1 MLKTI
6 NNALR
11 ILTSVSI
18 IFLFLNPAFGDSKDF
33 TSSSS
38 VDEVRT
44 QIAKLPKDNIWW
56 TINGRD
62 MAWNNKNLHR
72 MFPTVNV
79 YRAGPVRE
87 LAYRPMQEISSF
99 SVATPQGDMSFADFL
114 YSEQSTA
121 MGIVIVHKGKIVF
134 ESYPR
139 QKDYEKP
146 IYWSTAKAFVS
157 TLVAILED
165 RGLVD
170 VSKPIETYI
179 PELAESSFAGVTV
192 RNFLDMATGVDCP
205 EEYED
210 HDSCYYR
217 YSMTVGDGHWT
228 DESPDNPYT
237 FLATVKADRWADQ
250 GTSFSYSG
258 VNTFILGW
266 LVEKITGMPFQDA
279 LSREIWTRIG
289 AESDASFLA
298 PRYGVPNTHG
308 GLLARVRDVA
318 RFGLLFTPSYR
329 VVSDEKIIS
338 DRYLDLILNGGN
350 PDLLKNARYGA
361 PKDPTIKHNVYQW
374 DTVWSNNDFI
384 KGGWAGQGLLINP
397 ERDLVAVWTGY
408 FKDDKQSEV
417 ELLPVLRTV
426 LEGVFGGKSID

>member
-1 MLKTI
+1 MFRHTVRSLK
-6 NNALR
+6 AL
-11 ILTSVSI
+11 IPFLALSI
-18 IFLFLNPAFGDSKDF
+18 GLNPVFGDSPGF
-33 TSSSS
+33 TSASS
-38 VDEVRT
+38 VDEVRS
-44 QIAKLPKDNIWW
+44 QLEKLPSDNIWW
-56 TINGRD
+56 TVNGKD

-87 LAYRPMQEISSF
+87 LAYRPMPEIGSF
-99 SVATPQGDMSFADFL
+99 AVATPEGNMPFADFL
-114 YSEQSTA
+114 YSDQSTA
-121 MGIVIVHKGKIVF
+121 MGIVILHKGNIVF

-139 QKDYEKP
+139 QQDYEKP
-146 IYWSTAKAFVS
+146 IYWSVTKAFVS
-157 TLVAILED
+157 TIVAILED

-179 PELAESSFAGVTV
+179 PELAQSSFAGVTV
-192 RNFLDMATGVDCP
+192 RNILDMATGVDCP
-205 EEYED
+205 EQYVD
-210 HDSCYYR
+210 HNSCYYR
-217 YSMTVGDGHWT
+217 YSMTIGDGYWT
-228 DESPDNPYT
+228 DQSPDNPYT
-237 FLATVKADRWADQ
+237 FLATVKAQRWADQ

-289 AESDASFLA
+289 AESDASILA
-298 PRYGVPNTHG
+298 PRFGVPNTHG

-318 RFGLLFTPSYR
+318 RFGLLFTPSYH

-338 DRYLDLILNGGN
+338 DRYLDMILNGGN
-350 PDLLKNARYGA
+350 PELLKNARYGA
-361 PKDPTIKHNVYQW
+361 PEDPTIKHNVYQW
-374 DTVWSNNDFI
+374 DIVWNNNDFL

-408 FKDDKQSEV
+408 FKDDNHSEV
-417 ELLPVLRTV
+417 ELLPILRSV
-426 LEGVFGGKSID
+426 LEGVFGPKPTE